1 MDELRARLLLRLRS
15 RRARR
20 LLGACVATLGISVV
34 VVGAVVL
41 MRWQASHAVQGDT
54 RVVLNQAGD
63 QLLRALHSRRG
74 TLTLLRDT
82 LDQAPNLHDTEQ
94 QALANSAV
102 AHTRHLL
109 GVGLIRSHASLVWWN
124 TPASVSART
133 RARLDRMMAQHIR
146 LRGRR
151 QVPGTLSV
159 DVERPLLV
167 MLEPLRANA
176 NRSSSIVGVFD
187 LQPLL
192 ADFFELILQQPY
204 PIQVLDGDEV
214 LYRSARWQIP
224 GDEKR
229 PLILEQPIRLDAL
242 SWTIQ
247 MQPGSTRAAKTI
259 SIFAVALI
267 VFGVIVGL
275 SLIGVMW
282 LLILRTWILQRAVVR
297 RTAALRRTL
306 ARVRQLAV
314 TDELTG
320 LYNRRYFLERWQW
333 EYDRATR
340 YQRELSCLMIDV
352 DGFKQVN
359 DFLGH
364 DAGDLVLK
372 HVAQELRAQL
382 RQADILARFGG
393 DEFIVA
399 LPETGLAQATAVA
412 EKLRSV
418 QIEGPWTTHPQVGP
432 VRLSAGV
439 GSLHGEQSPE
449 QILQDAD
456 KALYESRRVLRRRSR
471 SAGPLPEQVH
481 AASAAL

>member
-1 MDELRARLLLRLRS
+1 MDDWRARFLPRLRS

-20 LLGACVATLGISVV
+20 LLSACVATLGISAV

-94 QALANSAV
+94 QALANSAA

-109 GVGLIRSHASLVWWN
+109 GVGLIRSDASLVWWK
-124 TPASVSART
+124 TPASVSAGT
-133 RARLDRMMAQHIR
+133 RARLHRTIARHIR
-146 LRGRR
+146 LRGRGR
-151 QVPGTLSV
+151 AKGVPGTLSV
-159 DVERPLLV
+159 DVERSLLV

-176 NRSSSIVGVFD
+176 NRASWIVGVFD

-204 PIQVLDGDEV
+204 PSQVLDGEEV

-224 GDEKR
+224 SDEKR

-242 SWTIQ
+242 SWTVQ
-247 MQPGSTRAAKTI
+247 MQPGSTRAARTI
-259 SIFAVALI
+259 SIFGVVLI
-267 VFGVIVGL
+267 IFGAIVGL
-275 SLIGVMW
+275 TLIGLMW
-282 LLILRTWILQRAVVR
+282 LLVLRTWILQRAVVR

-306 ARVRQLAV
+306 VRVRQLAV

-340 YQRELSCLMIDV
+340 YQRDLSCLMIDV

-364 DAGDLVLK
+364 DAGDAVLK
-372 HVAQELRAQL
+372 HVAQELRTQL

-399 LPETGLAQATAVA
+399 LPETSLAQATAVA

-439 GSLHGEQSPE
+439 GYLHGEQSPE
-449 QILQDAD
+449 QILQHAD
-456 KALYESRRVLRRRSR
+456 KALYASRRALRRR
-471 SAGPLPEQVH
+471 AVH

>member
-1 MDELRARLLLRLRS
+1 
-15 RRARR
+15 
-20 LLGACVATLGISVV
+20 
-34 VVGAVVL
+34 
-41 MRWQASHAVQGDT
+41 
-54 RVVLNQAGD
+54 
-63 QLLRALHSRRG
+63 
-74 TLTLLRDT
+74 
-82 LDQAPNLHDTEQ
+82 
-94 QALANSAV
+94 
-102 AHTRHLL
+102 
-109 GVGLIRSHASLVWWN
+109 
-124 TPASVSART
+124 
-133 RARLDRMMAQHIR
+133 
-146 LRGRR
+146 
-151 QVPGTLSV
+151 
-159 DVERPLLV
+159 

-176 NRSSSIVGVFD
+176 NRSNSIVGVFD

-192 ADFFELILQQPY
+192 ADFFEPILQQSY
-204 PIQVLDGDEV
+204 PIQVLDGEEV
-214 LYRSARWQIP
+214 LYRSARWQVP

-229 PLILEQPIRLDAL
+229 PVILEQPIRLDAVD
-242 SWTIQ
+242 WTIQ

-259 SIFAVALI
+259 SLFAVVLI
-267 VFGVIVGL
+267 IFGAIVGL
-275 SLIGVMW
+275 TLIGLMW
-282 LLILRTWILQRAVVR
+282 LLVLRTWILQRAVVR

-364 DAGDLVLK
+364 DSGDLVLK
-372 HVAQELRAQL
+372 RVAQELREQL

-418 QIEGPWTTHPQVGP
+418 QIGDPWTSHPQVGP

-439 GSLHGEQSPE
+439 GHLHGQQSPE
-449 QILQDAD
+449 QVLHAAD
-456 KALYESRRVLRRRSR
+456 KALYESRRALRRRFR
-471 SAGPLPEQVH
+471 SGPPPEPVH